1 MNIFLISGTHGNE
14 QAAVYATSHALHKFN
29 ATDHQSEVEYQILNT
44 PGLNENVREM
54 PKPKEPTRDF
64 NRAFGINS
72 EYSMDEMVRTIKH
85 RINSWAHAVVDVHN
99 SPACDNGILVSN
111 NKFAASYIRFA
122 IKHGLHYM
130 LCESETDT
138 IKRFAVYSGN
148 IGFTVELGGMAFAP
162 GFKDVIEKQTEFV
175 LKLLQAL
182 DSTPRKEFMSSGGGT
197 LPAQYNMINLHA
209 HYQGIVK
216 HNFAPGDTI
225 KKGEVVFDILNPTS
239 TYSLESVVAPCDCFL
254 SDCEVNLWS
263 TAGMQICSV
272 QPIIPPEVVNA

>member
-1 MNIFLISGTHGNE
+1 
-14 QAAVYATSHALHKFN
+14 
-29 ATDHQSEVEYQILNT
+29 
-44 PGLNENVREM
+44 
-54 PKPKEPTRDF
+54 
-64 NRAFGINS
+64 
-72 EYSMDEMVRTIKH
+72 
-85 RINSWAHAVVDVHN
+85 VDVHN

-111 NKFAASYIRFA
+111 NKFASAYIRFA
-122 IKHGLHYM
+122 IKNGLHYM

-138 IKRFAVYSGN
+138 IKRYAVYSGN

-175 LKLLQAL
+175 FKLLQAL
-182 DSTPRKEFMSSGGGT
+182 DCTSRSEFISSSRT

-225 KKGEVVFDILNPTS
+225 KKGEVVFDILNPTT

>member
-14 QAAVYATSHALHKFN
+14 QAAVYATSHALHKFK
-29 ATDHQSEVEYQILNT
+29 ATDPKSEVDYQILNT

-64 NRAFGINS
+64 NRAFGVNS

-111 NKFAASYIRFA
+111 NKFASAYIRFA
-122 IKHGLHYM
+122 IKNGLHYM

-138 IKRFAVYSGN
+138 IKRYAVYSGN

-175 LKLLQAL
+175 LKLLRAL
-182 DSTPRKEFMSSGGGT
+182 DGTPTSEFISSSGT

-216 HNFAPGDTI
+216 HKFAPGDTI
-225 KKGEVVFDILNPTS
+225 KKGEVVFDILNPTTTS
-239 TYSLESVVAPCDCFL
+239 SLESVVAPCDCFL

-263 TAGMQICSV
+263 TPGMQICSV

>member
-14 QAAVYATSHALHKFN
+14 QSAVYATSHALHKFKTSN
-29 ATDHQSEVEYQILNT
+29 HQSEIEYHILNI

-64 NRAFGINS
+64 NRAFGINT

-85 RINSWAHAVVDVHN
+85 NIDSWAHAVVDVHN
-99 SPACDNGILVSN
+99 SPACDNAILVSN
-111 NKFAASYIRFA
+111 NKFAASYIKFA

-138 IKRFAVYSGN
+138 IKRYTVYSGN

-182 DSTPRKEFMSSGGGT
+182 DGTPKSEFLSSGGGT

-209 HYQGIVK
+209 HYQGLVK
-216 HNFAPGDTI
+216 HNFVPGDTI

-272 QPIIPPEVVNA
+272 QPIIPPEIVKA

>member
-14 QAAVYATSHALHKFN
+14 QAAVYATSHALHKFKN
-29 ATDHQSEVEYQILNT
+29 TNHQSEVEYQILNI

-54 PKPKEPTRDF
+54 PNPKEPTRDF
-64 NRAFGINS
+64 NRAFGVHT
-72 EYSMDEMVRTIKH
+72 EFSMDDMVRTIKH
-85 RINSWAHAVVDVHN
+85 RISSWANAVVDVHN
-99 SPACDNGILVSN
+99 SPACDNAILVSN

-122 IKHGLHYM
+122 IKNGLHYM

-138 IKRFAVYSGN
+138 IKRYAVYSGN

-175 LKLLQAL
+175 LKVLEAL
-182 DSTPRKEFMSSGGGT
+182 DGTPKSDFLSSAGGT

-209 HYQGIVK
+209 HYQGLVN
-216 HNFAPGDTI
+216 HRFAPGDTI
-225 KKGEVVFDILNPTS
+225 KKGEVVFDILNQSS
-239 TYSLESVVAPCDCFL
+239 TYSLESVVAPCDCVL
-254 SDCEVNLWS
+254 ADCEVNLWS

-272 QPIIPPEVVNA
+272 QPIIPPEVVKA

>member
-29 ATDHQSEVEYQILNT
+29 NINHQSEVEYKILNI

-54 PKPKEPTRDF
+54 PKPKDPTRDF
-64 NRAFGINS
+64 NRAFGIKTD
-72 EYSMDEMVRTIKH
+72 YSMEEMVRAIKL
-85 RINSWAHAVVDVHN
+85 RIDSWANAVVDVHN
-99 SPACDNGILVSN
+99 SPACDNAILVSN

-122 IKHGLHYM
+122 IKNGLHYM

-138 IKRFAVYSGN
+138 IKRYTVYSGS

-182 DSTPRKEFMSSGGGT
+182 DGTPKSEFLSSAGGT

-209 HYQGIVK
+209 HYQGLVK
-216 HNFAPGDTI
+216 HNFSPGDTI
-225 KKGEVVFDILNPTS
+225 KKGEVVFDILNQTS
-239 TYSLESVVAPCDCFL
+239 TYSLESVVAPCDCVL

>member
-14 QAAVYATSHALHKFN
+14 QAAVYATSHALHKFK

-64 NRAFGINS
+64 NRAFGINI

-85 RINSWAHAVVDVHN
+85 RIHSWAHAVVDVHN
-99 SPACDNGILVSN
+99 SPACDNAILVSN

-130 LCESETDT
+130 LSESEADT
-138 IKRFAVYSGN
+138 IKRFAVYNGN

-182 DSTPRKEFMSSGGGT
+182 DSTPRTEFMSSGGGT

-225 KKGEVVFDILNPTS
+225 KKGEVVFDILNPNS
-239 TYSLESVVAPCDCFL
+239 IYSLESVVAPCDCFL

>member
-14 QAAVYATSHALHKFN
+14 QAAVYATSHALHKFK
-29 ATDHQSEVEYQILNT
+29 ATDNQSEVDYQILNT

-64 NRAFGINS
+64 NRAFGINI
-72 EYSMDEMVRTIKH
+72 EYSMDDMVRTIKH
-85 RINSWAHAVVDVHN
+85 RINSWAQAVVDVHN

-111 NKFAASYIRFA
+111 NKFASAYIRFA

-130 LCESETDT
+130 LSESETDT

-175 LKLLQAL
+175 LKLLRAL
-182 DSTPRKEFMSSGGGT
+182 DGTPTSEFISSSGT

-216 HNFAPGDTI
+216 HKFAPGDTI
-225 KKGEVVFDILNPTS
+225 KKGEVVFDILNPTT

-272 QPIIPPEVVNA
+272 QPIIPPEVVKA

>member
-14 QAAVYATSHALHKFN
+14 QAAVYATSHALLKFN
-29 ATDHQSEVEYQILNT
+29 TTNHQSEVDYQILNT

-54 PKPKEPTRDF
+54 PKPKDPTRDF
-64 NRAFGINS
+64 NRAFGVNT
-72 EYSMDEMVRTIKH
+72 EYSMDDMVRTIKR

-99 SPACDNGILVSN
+99 SPACDNAILVSN

-122 IKHGLHYM
+122 IKNGLHYM
-130 LCESETDT
+130 LTESETDT
-138 IKRFAVYSGN
+138 IKRYAVYNGN

-162 GFKDVIEKQTEFV
+162 AFNDVIKKQTGFV
-175 LKLLQAL
+175 FKLLQAL
-182 DSTPRKEFMSSGGGT
+182 DYTPTSAFHSSYCQT

-209 HYQGIVK
+209 HYQGLVRR
-216 HNFAPGDTI
+216 NFAPGDTI
-225 KKGEVVFDILNPTS
+225 KKGEIVFDILNPKS
-239 TYSLESVVAPCDCFL
+239 TDILESVVAPCDCFL

-272 QPIIPPEVVNA
+272 QPIIPPELVNA